1 MELRVEGLTKR
12 YGGEAVLKGV
22 SFVLHEGITCLMAP
36 SGAGKTTLLRILLG
50 LERADGGRVT
60 GLAGHRVSAVFQES
74 RLLPGLDAE
83 GNLRFALGAEYD
95 RVSAAEM
102 LRELGLSDVGTKP
115 VRDYSGG
122 MQRRLALARAL
133 LAPWELLLL
142 DEPFAGLDRAS
153 RDRAAECVRRYAAG
167 KTVLAVTHDETD
179 AIALGAGVLRLSQAG
194 RSW

>member
-12 YGGEAVLKGV
+12 YGGEAVLNGV

-153 RDRAAECVRRYAAG
+153 RDRAAGCVRRCAAG

-194 RSW
+194 RS

>member
-95 RVSAAEM
+95 RASAAEM
-102 LRELGLSDVGTKP
+102 LQELGLSDVGTKP

-122 MQRRLALARAL
+122 M
-133 LAPWELLLL
+133 
-142 DEPFAGLDRAS
+142 
-153 RDRAAECVRRYAAG
+153 
-167 KTVLAVTHDETD
+167 
-179 AIALGAGVLRLSQAG
+179 
-194 RSW
+194 

>member
-60 GLAGHRVSAVFQES
+60 GLAGHRVS

-194 RSW
+194 RS

>member
-95 RVSAAEM
+95 RASAAEM

-153 RDRAAECVRRYAAG
+153 RDRSAECVRRYAAG

-194 RSW
+194 RS

>member
-12 YGGEAVLKGV
+12 YGGEAVLNGV

-102 LRELGLSDVGTKP
+102 LRELGLSDAGTKP

-153 RDRAAECVRRYAAG
+153 RDRAAGCVRRCAAG

>member
-95 RVSAAEM
+95 RASAAEM

-142 DEPFAGLDRAS
+142 DEPFAGLDRAG

-179 AIALGAGVLRLSQAG
+179 AIALGAGVLRLSRAG
-194 RSW
+194 RS